1 MTLMLADLERFLS
14 YYVQISQERGRRK
27 KRNLQDLEMMRKWSD
42 EFIIIWG
49 IYMINNERRRNESE
63 SL

>member
-1 MTLMLADLERFLS
+1 MTLMFADLERFLS
-14 YYVQISQERGRRK
+14 YYVQISKERGRREK
-27 KRNLQDLEMMRKWSD
+27 CNLQDLEMMRKWSD